1 MTKFR
6 LVWFLKDLAVDLKDL
21 AVDLDLDLEGFDDVD
36 NQGRSSTQRP

>member
-1 MTKFR
+1 MTIVTKFR
-6 LVWFLKDLAVDLKDL
+6 LVWFLKDLAVDL